1 MVHLAKYTNII
12 NLDEVNEYNINGKSF
27 LDILSIALQ
36 KVKLTRPTAIQGYV
50 ERILPAEEY
59 NNTETF
65 KDHRP
70 VLKELGVK
78 NEVQLTYLLFTLDT
92 IADEYEVSLKNYIDK
107 TIQKQLM
114 ETEIFENVE
123 HQLIDVE
130 HDDQNTEHQLENV
143 MAESLTKNSKSF
155 TKLNAKAISYTPKGK
170 DVLLHLQKWPS
181 GIYMHKVL
189 QLKKKQ
195 QHAPP
200 KEIQSV
206 MTGYDP
212 VLKDNIWEITLYD
225 IPSTW
230 PQLEILQYF
239 EKWSH
244 MIAFK
249 MKYQK
254 KYLTVTISI
263 NFNKW
268 AMNLWNQGVWT
279 ASLDPSNGIL
289 LTGIFNKKRKKT
301 ICLCMKRHTWK
312 YRTLMLYPSDPSQ
325 LPISY
330 LGCKAFKVIR
340 RKILASL
347 SCIMK
352 IEQIW
357 IKSQIPS

>member
-1 MVHLAKYTNII
+1 MAFRNLHAGSNRDTFSTPSGNRSKTN
-12 NLDEVNEYNINGKSF
+12 NVTKH
-27 LDILSIALQ
+27 
-36 KVKLTRPTAIQGYV
+36 TA
-50 ERILPAEEY
+50 
-59 NNTETF
+59 
-65 KDHRP
+65 
-70 VLKELGVK
+70 
-78 NEVQLTYLLFTLDT
+78 
-92 IADEYEVSLKNYIDK
+92 S
-107 TIQKQLM
+107 
-114 ETEIFENVE
+114 
-123 HQLIDVE
+123 
-130 HDDQNTEHQLENV
+130 
-143 MAESLTKNSKSF
+143 NSK
-155 TKLNAKAISYTPKGK
+155 
-170 DVLLHLQKWPS
+170 VLP
-181 GIYMHKVL
+181 V
-189 QLKKKQ
+189 KKKQ

-279 ASLDPSNGIL
+279 ASLDPSN
-289 LTGIFNKKRKKT
+289 
-301 ICLCMKRHTWK
+301 
-312 YRTLMLYPSDPSQ
+312 DPSQ

-330 LGCKAFKVIR
+330 LGCKAFKLNLQEYEGVWIR
-340 RKILASL
+340 YFSPQLFKGHNRPPRSGRNQKQNQNSANKVEPNTTDNKIKTISARFQQFQHL
-347 SCIMK
+347 
-352 IEQIW
+352 
-357 IKSQIPS
+357 

>member
-92 IADEYEVSLKNYIDK
+92 IADDINTTEV
-107 TIQKQLM
+107 QLM

-170 DVLLHLQKWPS
+170 DVLSKTNNVTKHTAS
-181 GIYMHKVL
+181 NSKVL
-189 QLKKKQ
+189 PVKKKQ

-289 LTGIFNKKRKKT
+289 LTGIFNKKRKENDFR
-301 ICLCMKRHTWK
+301 LW
-312 YRTLMLYPSDPSQ
+312 
-325 LPISY
+325 
-330 LGCKAFKVIR
+330 
-340 RKILASL
+340 
-347 SCIMK
+347 
-352 IEQIW
+352 
-357 IKSQIPS
+357 

>member
-1 MVHLAKYTNII
+1 MAFRNLHAGSNRDTFSTPSGNRSKTN
-12 NLDEVNEYNINGKSF
+12 NVTKH
-27 LDILSIALQ
+27 
-36 KVKLTRPTAIQGYV
+36 TA
-50 ERILPAEEY
+50 
-59 NNTETF
+59 
-65 KDHRP
+65 
-70 VLKELGVK
+70 
-78 NEVQLTYLLFTLDT
+78 
-92 IADEYEVSLKNYIDK
+92 S
-107 TIQKQLM
+107 
-114 ETEIFENVE
+114 
-123 HQLIDVE
+123 
-130 HDDQNTEHQLENV
+130 
-143 MAESLTKNSKSF
+143 NSK
-155 TKLNAKAISYTPKGK
+155 
-170 DVLLHLQKWPS
+170 VLP
-181 GIYMHKVL
+181 V
-189 QLKKKQ
+189 KKKQ

-289 LTGIFNKKRKKT
+289 LTGIFNKKRKENDFR
-301 ICLCMKRHTWK
+301 LW
-312 YRTLMLYPSDPSQ
+312 
-325 LPISY
+325 
-330 LGCKAFKVIR
+330 
-340 RKILASL
+340 
-347 SCIMK
+347 
-352 IEQIW
+352 
-357 IKSQIPS
+357 